1 MINKHKFI
9 EINVSDEEY
18 DIFIQ
23 LAASLDLT
31 PSNVI
36 SQFVSDLV
44 TGEEASAD
52 GSSIAMDWFTALDEN
67 CRTGAPFVSWLAEND
82 KLNEAML
89 HLESVFKTI
98 RRVRHPGVITDG
110 AVYLLLSSCNTEFL
124 VKYADRSLPPA
135 AVRLEPEEWP
145 GYARE
150 TLRNLEC
157 HYAEIRKLYDGY
169 AADTDEPAPF
179 EESVNML
186 QCWFEHVYKG
196 I

>member
-9 EINVSDEEY
+9 EINVSDEDY
-18 DIFIQ
+18 DNLIY

-31 PSNVI
+31 PSNML

-52 GSSIAMDWFTALDEN
+52 GSDVAMDWYCVLDEN
-67 CRTGAPFVSWLAEND
+67 CRTGTPFVTWLAGND
-82 KLNEAML
+82 KLDEAML
-89 HLESVFKTI
+89 HLESIYKTI

-110 AVYLLLSSCNTEFL
+110 AVYLLLSTCNTKFL
-124 VKYADRSLPPA
+124 VKYSDLSVSPE
-135 AVRLEPEEWP
+135 AVRLEPEEWL

-157 HYAEIRKLYDGY
+157 HYAKLRKLYDSY
-169 AADTDEPAPF
+169 ADETEEPAPF
-179 EESVNML
+179 EESMNMF
-186 QCWFEHVYKG
+186 QCWFERVYKG